1 MAIPRYANNWEDC
14 GSAKHGTIRRHHSW
28 GFCPQHQYKSYKEK
42 EVYFNERNEWMGTS
56 WDVQVANLPEAVKKS
71 VMEKYSDYVIDDAD
85 YVVTP
90 DNEWYILD
98 LENKQIDKELKVK
111 VDKDGVWL

>member
-1 MAIPRYANNWEDC
+1 MDGNKLGC
-14 GSAKHGTIRRHHSW
+14 TGGKFTGSGT
-28 GFCPQHQYKSYKEK
+28 
-42 EVYFNERNEWMGTS
+42 
-56 WDVQVANLPEAVKKS
+56 VKKS

-98 LENKQIDKELKVK
+98 LENKQTGKEFKAK
-111 VDKDGVWL
+111 VDKDGTWL

>member
-1 MAIPRYANNWEDC
+1 
-14 GSAKHGTIRRHHSW
+14 
-28 GFCPQHQYKSYKEK
+28 
-42 EVYFNERNEWMGTS
+42 
-56 WDVQVANLPEAVKKS
+56 
-71 VMEKYSDYVIDDAD
+71 MEKYSDYVIDDAD

-111 VDKDGVWL
+111 VDKDGGLVVILLSPRLC

>member
-1 MAIPRYANNWEDC
+1 MDGNKLGCTGGKFTGKR
-14 GSAKHGTIRRHHSW
+14 
-28 GFCPQHQYKSYKEK
+28 
-42 EVYFNERNEWMGTS
+42 
-56 WDVQVANLPEAVKKS
+56 VKKS

-111 VDKDGVWL
+111 IDKDGVWL

>member
-1 MAIPRYANNWEDC
+1 MDGNKLGC
-14 GSAKHGTIRRHHSW
+14 TGGKFTGSG
-28 GFCPQHQYKSYKEK
+28 
-42 EVYFNERNEWMGTS
+42 
-56 WDVQVANLPEAVKKS
+56 KKIGYG
-71 VMEKYSDYVIDDAD
+71 KYSDYVIDDAD

>member
-1 MAIPRYANNWEDC
+1 MDGNKLGC
-14 GSAKHGTIRRHHSW
+14 TGGK
-28 GFCPQHQYKSYKEK
+28 
-42 EVYFNERNEWMGTS
+42 
-56 WDVQVANLPEAVKKS
+56 LPEAVKKS

-98 LENKQIDKELKVK
+98 LENKQTGKEFKAK
-111 VDKDGVWL
+111 VDKDGTWL

>member
-1 MAIPRYANNWEDC
+1 
-14 GSAKHGTIRRHHSW
+14 
-28 GFCPQHQYKSYKEK
+28 
-42 EVYFNERNEWMGTS
+42 MGKS
-56 WDVQVANLPEAVKKS
+56 WDVQVANLTEAVKKS

-98 LENKQIDKELKVK
+98 LENKQTGKEFKAK
-111 VDKDGVWL
+111 VDKDGTWL

>member
-1 MAIPRYANNWEDC
+1 MDGNKLGC
-14 GSAKHGTIRRHHSW
+14 TGGKFTGSG
-28 GFCPQHQYKSYKEK
+28 
-42 EVYFNERNEWMGTS
+42 
-56 WDVQVANLPEAVKKS
+56 KKS

-111 VDKDGVWL
+111 IDKDGVWL

>member
-1 MAIPRYANNWEDC
+1 MDGNKLGC
-14 GSAKHGTIRRHHSW
+14 TGGKFTGSG
-28 GFCPQHQYKSYKEK
+28 
-42 EVYFNERNEWMGTS
+42 
-56 WDVQVANLPEAVKKS
+56 KKNRLWK
-71 VMEKYSDYVIDDAD
+71 KYSDYVIDDAD